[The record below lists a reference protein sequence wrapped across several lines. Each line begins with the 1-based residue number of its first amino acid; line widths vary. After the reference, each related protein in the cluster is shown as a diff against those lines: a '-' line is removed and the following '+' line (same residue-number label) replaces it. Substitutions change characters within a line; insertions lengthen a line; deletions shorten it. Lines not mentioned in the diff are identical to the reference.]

1 MVGRTKERIRRSART
16 AEHGARASK
25 CVRVGHRDGAE
36 RDCFKDASPKMLLV
50 RRAGRLLRLFVHL
63 RLNVGRPNRYILTRY
78 IKENS
83 AIRSLPTTSKA
94 QPTQRLC
101 SPPAPH
107 YNDLCINDPV
117 MTRSEQHCNNNHM
130 GWTKHIR
137 SPRRASHPRSPAF
150 SLIICPSIQEE
161 RGGGG
166 CTYMT

>member
-1 MVGRTKERIRRSART
+1 MRSLSILVTARFTNPSLSEDCNGGTEFPITSLASEGNEHQVVGRTKERIRRSART

-117 MTRSEQHCNNNHM
+117 MTRSEQHSNKNHM
-130 GWTKHIR
+130 G
-137 SPRRASHPRSPAF
+137 
-150 SLIICPSIQEE
+150 
-161 RGGGG
+161 
-166 CTYMT
+166 